1 MNGKVSCPS
10 YLLAEPE
17 IKYFCYRS
25 TSNNWIQ
32 LILSSIDKP
41 LVSCLLIF
49 PRQLNIPVS
58 IPNNLS
64 STRKM
69 TGNNEEKKKLGSH
82 LGPGQGEM
90 IWLAGMGREYILE
103 RKRSACLEHK
113 TTGLG
118 GGTNGQQDDLTCRAN
133 ALCNKWQLHNRR
145 EKSATTFEKD
155 RQWAELL
162 LQCCWVRGADQGDGL
177 PASSLLTQKR
187 LPWSV
192 LSLMRHQFFCLSRR
206 SKGKG
211 SHIHLFLSKVIQS
224 HSINKLLKCIK
235 K

>member
-90 IWLAGMGREYILE
+90 I
-103 RKRSACLEHK
+103 
-113 TTGLG
+113 
-118 GGTNGQQDDLTCRAN
+118 
-133 ALCNKWQLHNRR
+133 
-145 EKSATTFEKD
+145 
-155 RQWAELL
+155 
-162 LQCCWVRGADQGDGL
+162 
-177 PASSLLTQKR
+177 
-187 LPWSV
+187 
-192 LSLMRHQFFCLSRR
+192 
-206 SKGKG
+206 
-211 SHIHLFLSKVIQS
+211 
-224 HSINKLLKCIK
+224 
-235 K
+235 